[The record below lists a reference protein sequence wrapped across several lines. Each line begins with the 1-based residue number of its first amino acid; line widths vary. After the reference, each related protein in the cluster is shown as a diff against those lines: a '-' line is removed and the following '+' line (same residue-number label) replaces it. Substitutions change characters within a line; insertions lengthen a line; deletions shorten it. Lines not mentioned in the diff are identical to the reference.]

1 MRRVNAVLSGL
12 GNIGSRF
19 VGVLD
24 RKRDVLRD
32 QYGVDVRLVGAAD
45 VGGGAIAPE
54 GLELAPVAA
63 LKGQSIAALGQP
75 GLTILH
81 ILEQVEADILFE
93 ATPVNLQTGEPGLSA
108 IRAALGRGLHVVT
121 TNKGPLA
128 LAYSELRALARANGV
143 QLRHSGAVFGVLPTV
158 NIGQRDLAGA
168 TILRIEAQ
176 ANLANSYILKQMADG
191 MGYREA
197 VQAAQAQGCCA
208 KDETLD
214 VEGWDAVIK
223 LVILAN
229 AVLGLDARIDDV
241 RREGITHL
249 TPHDVAAVY
258 AEGNAL
264 KYVASA
270 VHQEQGGYDL
280 SVGPRA
286 LPPDHPLTALGP
298 LHMGV
303 VYTSDLYGTISAAIR
318 EEEPTPSASSL
329 LRDML
334 SIYGSTTLH

>member
-24 RKRDVLRD
+24 RKQDVLRGKYD
-32 QYGVDVRLVGAAD
+32 LDVRLVGVAD
-45 VGGGAIAPE
+45 VGGGAIAPQ
-54 GLELAPVAA
+54 GLDLAQVAA
-63 LKGQSIAALGQP
+63 LKGQSIAVMGQP

-143 QLRHSGAVFGVLPTV
+143 QLRHSGAVFGGLPTV

-197 VQAAQAQGCCA
+197 VQAQGCCD

-249 TPHDVAAVY
+249 TPNDVAAVY

-264 KYVASA
+264 KYVAAA

-334 SIYGSTTLH
+334 SIYGSTTL

>member
-24 RKRDVLRD
+24 RKRAVL
-32 QYGVDVRLVGAAD
+32 QEKYGLDVRLVAAAD
-45 VGGGAIAPE
+45 VYGGAVAPE
-54 GLELAPVAA
+54 GLDLAQVAA
-63 LKGQSIAALGQP
+63 LKGTSIGTIGQP
-75 GLTILH
+75 GLSILQ
-81 ILEQVEADILFE
+81 ILEQVDADIFFE
-93 ATPVNLQTGEPGLSA
+93 ATPVNLKTGEPGMSA
-108 IRAALGRGLHVVT
+108 IRAALGRGMHVVT
-121 TNKGPLA
+121 PNKGPLA
-128 LAYSELRALARANGV
+128 LAYGELRALAKAQQV
-143 QLRHSGAVFGVLPTV
+143 QLRHSGAVFGGLPTV

-168 TILRIEAQ
+168 TVLRIEAQ
-176 ANLANSYILKQMADG
+176 ANLANSYILKQMAEG
-191 MGYREA
+191 ASYRDA
-197 VQAAQAQGCCA
+197 VKAAQIQGCCDT
-208 KDETLD
+208 DETLD

-229 AVLGLDARIDDV
+229 AVLDMDARIDDV

-249 TPHDVAAVY
+249 TTADVQAVY
-258 AEGNAL
+258 ASGQAL

-270 VHQEQGGYDL
+270 IHREDGGYDL
-280 SVGPRA
+280 IVGPRV
-286 LPPDHPLTALGP
+286 LPSDHPLTALGP
-298 LHMGV
+298 LQMGV

-334 SIYGSTTLH
+334 TIYGL